1 MLNTNI
7 RNERGLTLQVRCT
20 LKREYK
26 AMIEKIMLKNMKN
39 SLGKRQ
45 LPKTDAR
52 NVENVLFC
60 KYIYIVLQNFV
71 ACFVNTFIRKVS

>member
-7 RNERGLTLQVRCT
+7 RNERGLTLQARCT
-20 LKREYK
+20 VKREYR
-26 AMIEKIMLKNMKN
+26 AMIEKITLKNLKN

-60 KYIYIVLQNFV
+60 KY
-71 ACFVNTFIRKVS
+71 T